1 MEDGSFLRVNLKMTL
16 SGRGPGHLTQFTTF
30 WDPYITGKTSK
41 INYMYINNN
50 KTANIKG
57 KN

>member
-1 MEDGSFLRVNLKMTL
+1 VIGS
-16 SGRGPGHLTQFTTF
+16 HDQFQNFGTPVT
-30 WDPYITGKTSK
+30 TGKTSK
-41 INYMYINNN
+41 VNDMFINNN